1 MVISLAGKRAL
12 YKNDL
17 MMLEMLAECNWKR
30 PLYVATTVGS
40 ENYMNLGDNF
50 VQEGLAYR
58 ITPFTTRNPG
68 VRNFDTEKTYNNV
81 MNRFKFGGLETPGLY
96 IDETVMR
103 MCLTHRHLFAQLA
116 LELIAE
122 GKNDKALKVLRKA
135 EKVLP
140 EYNIPLSFMSGA
152 PDIAK
157 AYALLGKKADAKRV
171 LDKVWNRE
179 KEYADYYI
187 QQTGS
192 RFDMCQDSMMRQMY
206 ILKNISDITSLFD
219 VKSAKKRM
227 DAVDKYYSIY
237 QSKGGAIYEGQ

>member
-1 MVISLAGKRAL
+1 MNKKGIAAL
-12 YKNDL
+12 GLSL
-17 MMLEMLAECNWKR
+17 MMAGTMLTGC
-30 PLYVATTVGS
+30 GS
-40 ENYMNLGDNF
+40 GDS
-50 VQEGLAYR
+50 
-58 ITPFTTRNPG
+58 
-68 VRNFDTEKTYNNV
+68 D
-81 MNRFKFGGLETPGLY
+81 
-96 IDETVMR
+96 
-103 MCLTHRHLFAQLA
+103 
-116 LELIAE
+116 
-122 GKNDKALKVLRKA
+122 
-135 EKVLP
+135 
-140 EYNIPLSFMSGA
+140 GA
-152 PDIAK
+152 
-157 AYALLGKKADAKRV
+157 GKKADAKRV